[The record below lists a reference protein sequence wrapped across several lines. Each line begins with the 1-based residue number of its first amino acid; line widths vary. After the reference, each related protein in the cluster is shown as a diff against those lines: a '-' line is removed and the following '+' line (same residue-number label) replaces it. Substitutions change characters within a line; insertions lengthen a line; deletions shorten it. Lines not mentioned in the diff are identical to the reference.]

1 MTFQVAIVLYP
12 GMTVLDAIGPYE
24 VLRGLPDSEL
34 RFVSNEVG
42 PIVSDSGVLVLG
54 ATHTFAEAPAPDLV
68 LVPGSEGATAAAMA
82 DKELIGWLRA
92 VHETTQWTTSVCS
105 GALIL
110 AAADILRGHPATTHW
125 AAQPALAAFGA
136 QSRPHDRI
144 VRSGKIVTAAGVSAG
159 IDLGLWLVGQIAG
172 DEVAQMTQLTI
183 EYDPYPPYDT
193 GHPDKAPADLLR
205 KTRLELTK
213 RAASPR
219 LPIDVGIALWRV
231 TLNRVRDRVGATRG

>member
-1 MTFQVAIVLYP
+1 MTFQIAIVLYN

-24 VLRGLPDSEL
+24 VLRGIPDSEL

-42 PIVSDSGVLVLG
+42 PVISDSGVLALG
-54 ATHTFAEAPAPDLV
+54 ATHTFAETPAPDLV
-68 LVPGSEGATAAAMA
+68 LVGGSEAATTEAMA
-82 DKELIGWLRA
+82 NKELIEWLRA
-92 VHETTQWTTSVCS
+92 VHPKTQWTTSVCS

-136 QSRPHDRI
+136 ESRPHDRI

-172 DEVAQMTQLTI
+172 DEVAQMTQLYI
-183 EYDPYPPYDT
+183 EYDPHPPYDT

-205 KTRLELTK
+205 KTRL
-213 RAASPR
+213 AAAKASATPR
-219 LPIDVGIALWRV
+219 IPVDLATAMWRL
-231 TLNRVRDRVGATRG
+231 TLNRIRDRAAAKR

>member
-1 MTFQVAIVLYP
+1 MTFQMAIVLYP

-24 VLRGLPDSEL
+24 VMRVLPDSEL

-42 PIVSDSGVLVLG
+42 PIVSDSGVLALG
-54 ATHTFAEAPAPDLV
+54 ATHTFAETPAPDLV
-68 LVPGSEGATAAAMA
+68 LVGGSEASTTEAMA
-82 DKELIGWLRA
+82 NKELIEWLRA
-92 VHETTQWTTSVCS
+92 VHPKTQWTTSVCS

-136 QSRPHDRI
+136 ESRPHDRI

-159 IDLGLWLVGQIAG
+159 IDLGLWLVGEIAG
-172 DEVAQMTQLTI
+172 REFAEMTQLGI
-183 EYDPYPPYDT
+183 EYDPHPPFDC
-193 GHPDKAPADLLR
+193 GHPDKVSPALLR
-205 KTRLELTK
+205 KARLDMTK

-219 LPIDVGIALWRV
+219 VPVDMATTMWRL
-231 TLNRVRDRVGATRG
+231 TLNRIRDRAAARR